1 MPTRGKV
8 RKTGVRE
15 DIIPV
20 ALPRQKGE
28 LDDIP
33 SSSGR

>member
-1 MPTRGKV
+1 MPTRGKA

-15 DIIPV
+15 DIIRV
-20 ALPRQKGE
+20 VFPRHIGE
-28 LDDIP
+28 FDDMP